1 MQDLTPY
8 EKRVRA
14 EIDQWRN
21 EKDSLLTNT
30 LNTISTPVEWL
41 YKNVVP
47 NNLNETLEKAVMGAF
62 GMLNNAA
69 QWTYSDN
76 QIIKKAQKLGL
87 DVRDYKE
94 LREYDIEKLDQLAQQ
109 YFMQNHLLAAIE
121 GAGCGL
127 GGLTLIA
134 ADVPLLF
141 TISFRAVQQI
151 GSSYGFE
158 MDNPDMLLVVM
169 NVFNAG
175 SAGSSAAKI
184 SALADMHIAAAAF
197 AKGGKKWTYNRIAA
211 QTQTG
216 VLAKLLKERT
226 KYLPQQIAK
235 HITKRKI
242 GQVIPL
248 VGALVG
254 GGFNYWFLQSTTRA
268 AYMIFRDM
276 YLVQK
281 YGTSEDIQQKL
292 TNS

>member
-1 MQDLTPY
+1 MYDLTPY
-8 EKRVRA
+8 ESRARA

-21 EKDSLLTNT
+21 EKDGLLTNT
-30 LNTISTPVEWL
+30 LNVISTPVGWL
-41 YKNVVP
+41 YNNVIP
-47 NNLNETLEKAVMGAF
+47 NNLNETLEKAVMGSF
-62 GMLNNAA
+62 SILNDAA
-69 QWTYSDN
+69 QWTYSN
-76 QIIKKAQKLGL
+76 AQIVKNARNLGL
-87 DVRDYKE
+87 DVSDYKE
-94 LREYDIEKLDQLAQQ
+94 LGEYDLEKLDKLAKQH
-109 YFMQNHLLAAIE
+109 FMQNQLLAALE
-121 GAGCGL
+121 GAGCGF

-158 MDNPDMLLVVM
+158 MDNPDMLVVVM

-175 SAGSSAAKI
+175 AAGSSTAKI
-184 SALADMHIAAAAF
+184 SAMTDMHIAAAAF
-197 AKGGKKWTYNRIAA
+197 AKGGRKWTYNRIAT

-235 HITKRKI
+235 HITKRKL
-242 GQVIPL
+242 GQVIPI
-248 VGALVG
+248 VGAAVG

-276 YLVQK
+276 YLVRK
-281 YGTSEDIQQKL
+281 YGSPEDSQLNVTTS
-292 TNS
+292 